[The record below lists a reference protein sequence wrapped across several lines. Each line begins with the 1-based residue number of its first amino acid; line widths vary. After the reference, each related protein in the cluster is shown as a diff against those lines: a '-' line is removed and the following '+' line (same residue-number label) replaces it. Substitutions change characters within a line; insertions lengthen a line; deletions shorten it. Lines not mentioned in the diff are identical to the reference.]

1 MGHTEPRQQLLVHSP
16 HTVPHS
22 YCVPLDE
29 ELTDI
34 HKWSSQRIVLG
45 DYGDYSSGGL
55 VRTGNIFEDTQPT
68 GFDREGPTYRPTV
81 FQVPCP
87 GFGISTDWMKNHDDV
102 ALVLHSE
109 HSYLALHQPKGISLP
124 ANEHVSLLL
133 KSLSTR
139 LAGKHLVTAT
149 IQCSDFY
156 TVDEDGNRRGS
167 GDDSAP
173 ADGHHSTEPGI
184 LTPLCMIASPQ
195 VWRRGE
201 SFCKLRMERFR
212 SIREHFEAM
221 RRPTGNEQFDKSANK
236 HEEDAAIKFFL
247 DLFGL
252 KYLENYIG
260 KITFFARFPSMM
272 ETSAVDVLSAGAA
285 GGWSV
290 TLCSSRN

>member
-1 MGHTEPRQQLLVHSP
+1 M
-16 HTVPHS
+16 
-22 YCVPLDE
+22 
-29 ELTDI
+29 
-34 HKWSSQRIVLG
+34 W
-45 DYGDYSSGGL
+45 
-55 VRTGNIFEDTQPT
+55 PT
-68 GFDREGPTYRPTV
+68 GFDREDPTYLPTV
-81 FQVPCP
+81 FHVRCP
-87 GFGISTDWMKNHDDV
+87 GFGISMDWMNKEDD
-102 ALVLHSE
+102 
-109 HSYLALHQPKGISLP
+109 LALARGPKRTNLALRQPKGISLP

-156 TVDEDGNRRGS
+156 TVDDDGIRRDS

-195 VWRRGE
+195 VWRGE
-201 SFCKLRMERFR
+201 RFCKQRMERSR
-212 SIREHFEAM
+212 SIREHFDAM
-221 RRPTGNEQFDKSANK
+221 VDRVHYCTTLGNKP
-236 HEEDAAIKFFL
+236 AAIKFFV

-272 ETSAVDVLSAGAA
+272 QTSPVDVLSRMVYEYTYLSYHAP
-285 GGWSV
+285 V
-290 TLCSSRN
+290 H